1 MSQSR
6 TGVSDDGRRPPSR
19 RSADPDEHRV
29 RPVDLAELDGRAGL
43 RGVDLQVAAGVDGHV
58 SGPPHEVARLCLV
71 SRDHRADVALA
82 GRAAG
87 ESDAQLGEDVGRE
100 PGAVEAVG
108 GGAPVD
114 VPHTDVPGG
123 DLQDGTT
130 DRAGRYGAAR
140 YIGVGY

>member
-71 SRDHRADVALA
+71 SRADGAPSIPTELSAGVLGGVVAAGTRGLRASVLS
-82 GRAAG
+82 RAAVA
-87 ESDAQLGEDVGRE
+87 DT
-100 PGAVEAVG
+100 PVEHATV
-108 GGAPVD
+108 
-114 VPHTDVPGG
+114 
-123 DLQDGTT
+123 
-130 DRAGRYGAAR
+130 
-140 YIGVGY
+140 